1 VGGVGRGLADHR
13 LPCRALHRSP
23 LSAQRPA
30 ASLLVRDTYLQP
42 RSGPGGGHLAQGG
55 TAVALHIGHRK
66 SIDFDLFTKDPEYDF
81 NAAKLKRRFIR
92 YAIMDKIIA
101 DEDIEF
107 TFTANDTKITFLN
120 FGYRVPFTEK
130 LDSYVSMPSLLS
142 LAAMKAFAL
151 GHRAKWKDYVDM
163 YFIMRDHH
171 SLGEIVTQAKKL
183 FGVEF
188 NEKLLR
194 TQLAYFEDVN
204 YSEKVIYLPG
214 FAVDDEVVKKA
225 LIEFSLE

>member
-1 VGGVGRGLADHR
+1 MLNFHKEILKPKQAELLPAIKNFSKDFGL
-13 LPCRALHRSP
+13 
-23 LSAQRPA
+23 
-30 ASLLVRDTYLQP
+30 V
-42 RSGPGGGHLAQGG
+42 GG
-55 TAVALHIGHRK
+55 TAIALYIGHRE
-66 SIDFDLFTKDPEYDF
+66 SIDFDLFTKDPEFDF
-81 NAAKLKRRFIR
+81 ETASLKRKFKR
-92 YAIMDKIIA
+92 YAIMGNTLRDR
-101 DEDIEF
+101 DMEL
-107 TFTANDTKITFLN
+107 TFMANDTKITFFN
-120 FGYRVPFTEK
+120 FDYKIPFTEK
-130 LDSYVSMPSLLS
+130 FNSYINVPSLLS

-171 SLGEIVTQAKKL
+171 SLGEISAQAKKL
-183 FGVEF
+183 FRVEF